1 MGTLNLP
8 GNGGIPVCAD
18 KNKERSKGF
27 GRWMIFGV
35 ALLIAGVLAVMLWL
49 DPPATVPQTQ
59 DPQTSGTS
67 QNQSD
72 LTNDP
77 LPTDPTAPT
86 DGTQTTDPTTGATDP
101 AETSPNGT
109 PNDVQMPQPTTEP
122 SGEQTVPS
130 VTVPPEQLLICED
143 IGLYNGAFVED
154 GSDEPVQNVAA
165 LLITNGSDQ
174 YLDLAKLTYEID
186 GQEAVFMVT
195 GLPAGGTAWV
205 LEGSRMTASAESE
218 FRHKNTVT
226 SFRDNAVNTLEGVD
240 LEFNGTMLKATNT
253 TDTTF
258 KALTVYYKVLH
269 DDGNYLGGITY
280 MVSFGDLE
288 PGQSAEKIAGH
299 FQSDKTHIVRIG
311 YQEG

>member
-1 MGTLNLP
+1 MS
-8 GNGGIPVCAD
+8 VD
-18 KNKERSKGF
+18 KNQDQSKGV
-27 GRWMIFGV
+27 GRWLIVGV
-35 ALLIAGVLAVMLWL
+35 ALLIGGVLAVVLWIK
-49 DPPATVPQTQ
+49 PPESVRGKQ
-59 DPQTSGTS
+59 DPQTSGTT
-67 QNQSD
+67 QNQND
-72 LTNDP
+72 CTDDP
-77 LPTDPTAPT
+77 LLTDPTTTT
-86 DGTQTTDPTTGATDP
+86 DGAPTTDPTMEATDP
-101 AETSPNGT
+101 VETSPNNT
-109 PNDVQMPQPTTEP
+109 SNDVQVTQPTEP

-143 IGLYNGAFVED
+143 IGLFNGAFVED
-154 GSDEPVQNVAA
+154 GSDEPVQNVVA
-165 LLITNGSDQ
+165 LLVTNGSEQ

-186 GQEAVFMVT
+186 GQEAVFMIT

-205 LEGSRMTASAESE
+205 LENSRMTASAESE
-218 FRHKNTVT
+218 FSHKNTIT
-226 SFRDNAVNTLEGVD
+226 SFRDNAANTLEGVD

-253 TDTTF
+253 TDKTY

-269 DDGNYLGGITY
+269 DDGNYLGGIAY